1 MYYNDINFTTIK
13 RKNCTKTVHVTVLY
27 GSLLNSKFSRENLYL
42 VTNNRTVLGTCEV
55 YIGETL
61 SDVPI
66 SDRFVELLKF
76 PNTHDLILVFIESI
90 EHTRR
95 FCVIQLELILQK
107 VYGVRFL

>member
-1 MYYNDINFTTIK
+1 MIK
-13 RKNCTKTVHVTVLY
+13 ISPQSNVKIALQQCSCNSFIWYLTKFKILTRKSIFSNETCVL
-27 GSLLNSKFSRENLYL
+27 
-42 VTNNRTVLGTCEV
+42 
-55 YIGETL
+55 YIGEAL
-61 SDVPI
+61 SDIPI

-107 VYGVRFL
+107 VYGVRLL